1 MTPVAEPAFVHI
13 ATKGRGTRSSTAPTA
28 AAKDFEWSAINA
40 QAMTATEASD
50 KTLPEPDQLTATK
63 STAKTMT
70 MTYVSRALTL
80 LFSRSI
86 HAPPSSKRGAYSS
99 ADEPTSRRPLEILT
113 VQDESRDFQHLM
125 KEGNRAN

>member
-1 MTPVAEPAFVHI
+1 
-13 ATKGRGTRSSTAPTA
+13 
-28 AAKDFEWSAINA
+28 
-40 QAMTATEASD
+40 MTATEASD

-80 LFSRSI
+80 LCSRSI

-99 ADEPTSRRPLEILT
+99 ADEPTSRHPLEILT